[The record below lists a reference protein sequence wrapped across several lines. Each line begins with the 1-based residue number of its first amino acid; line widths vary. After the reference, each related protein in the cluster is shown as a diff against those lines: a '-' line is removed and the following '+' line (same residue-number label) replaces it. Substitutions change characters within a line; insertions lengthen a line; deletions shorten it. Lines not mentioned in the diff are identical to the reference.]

1 MSLLRRGGISLS
13 QRERVA
19 AKRPGEGQQS
29 SSLASPIALFH
40 AKRLCRARFQPLTR
54 RLRRHPL
61 PRGEGLA
68 RSIVAWKGVSWTAG
82 PRDVGCSS
90 YFLDDPIESFL
101 HFIIGETKFQESM
114 RLHQRASCRIV
125 LNLIKMMLAVDF
137 DRKTEI
143 MAAEVGDEACNWR
156 LPSEFQTI
164 KPAPAKLPPKQVL
177 GRRALPSKMPGDVG
191 PKVRHP
197 KRFATDRQ
205 RTQSCS
211 LPRLRGHAFPIGE
224 GK

>member
-1 MSLLRRGGISLS
+1 MSLLRRDSSSLS

-29 SSLASPIALFH
+29 SSLASPLALYH
-40 AKRLCRARFQPLTR
+40 AKRLYRTRPQPLTR

-68 RSIVAWKGVSWTAG
+68 RSVAAWKWVSWVAS

-90 YFLDDPIESFL
+90 YFLNDPIESFL
-101 HFIIGETKFQESM
+101 HLIIGETKFQEPM
-114 RLHQRASCRIV
+114 RLDQRASCRIV

-137 DRKTEI
+137 DRKTEVI
-143 MAAEVGDEACNWR
+143 AAEVGDEARNWR

-177 GRRALPSKMPGDVG
+177 GRRGLPTQAAGDVG
-191 PKVRHP
+191 PMVRHP
-197 KRFATDRQ
+197 IRFATDRQ
-205 RTQSCS
+205 RTQSCT
-211 LPRLRGHAFPIGE
+211 PRLRGHAFPIGE
-224 GK
+224 GT

>member
-1 MSLLRRGGISLS
+1 MSLLRRDSSSLS

-19 AKRPGEGQQS
+19 PKRPGEGQQS
-29 SSLASPIALFH
+29 SSLASPLALFH
-40 AKRLCRARFQPLTR
+40 AKRLCRSRFQPLTR

-68 RSIVAWKGVSWTAG
+68 RSLVAWKWVSWVAS

-101 HFIIGETKFQESM
+101 HFIIGETKLQESM
-114 RLHQRASCRIV
+114 RLDQRASCRIV

-137 DRKTEI
+137 DRKTEVI
-143 MAAEVGDEACNWR
+143 AAEVGDEACNWR

-177 GRRALPSKMPGDVG
+177 GRRALPTKMPGDVG
-191 PKVRHP
+191 PMVRHP
-197 KRFATDRQ
+197 IRFATDRQ
-205 RTQSCS
+205 RTQSRT

-224 GK
+224 GT

>member
-1 MSLLRRGGISLS
+1 MSLLRRDSSSLS

-19 AKRPGEGQQS
+19 AKRPGEGIQS

-40 AKRLCRARFQPLTR
+40 AKRLCRTRPQPLTR

-68 RSIVAWKGVSWTAG
+68 RSLVARKWVSWLASS
-82 PRDVGCSS
+82 RDVGYSS

-114 RLHQRASCRIV
+114 RLDQGASCRIV
-125 LNLIKMMLAVDF
+125 LDLIKMMLAVDF
-137 DRKTEI
+137 DRKTEVI
-143 MAAEVGDEACNWR
+143 AAEVGDEACNWR

-164 KPAPAKLPPKQVL
+164 KPAPAKLPPKRVL
-177 GRRALPSKMPGDVG
+177 GRRALPTKMPDDLG
-191 PKVRHP
+191 PMVRHP
-197 KRFATDRQ
+197 IRSATDRQ
-205 RTQSCS
+205 RTQSRT
-211 LPRLRGHAFPIGE
+211 LRRLRGHAFPIGE